1 MQKASQ
7 QAHALPYDALLME
20 AKGSGMRR
28 LETTVLRFPSVNSD
42 YAVCSATLETADG
55 ATYSEVACAAATST
69 SGDAQA
75 KALELACQKAKSKA
89 LESFT
94 GIKCE
99 VKTVLSVLSPQPS
112 LKAGATPAESSRV
125 PAPLVLPT
133 GPCYECGAE
142 LSPGNHEFSTKLF
155 KRPLCVPCQI
165 NAAASR

>member
-1 MQKASQ
+1 MHIALR
-7 QAHALPYDALLME
+7 QAETPQYEALINM
-20 AKGSGMRR
+20 AKTQGLRS
-28 LETTVLRFPSVNSD
+28 LETTVLRFPSANSN
-42 YAVCSATLETADG
+42 YAACSATLEAADG
-55 ATYSEVACAAATST
+55 ATYKEVACVAAASR

-75 KALELACQKAKSKA
+75 KALELACQRAKLKA

-99 VKTVLSVLSPQPS
+99 VETIPSAPSPQPS
-112 LKAGATPAESSRV
+112 LKAGATLVESSRA

-133 GPCYECGAE
+133 GPCSECGTE

-165 NAAASR
+165 NVAASR